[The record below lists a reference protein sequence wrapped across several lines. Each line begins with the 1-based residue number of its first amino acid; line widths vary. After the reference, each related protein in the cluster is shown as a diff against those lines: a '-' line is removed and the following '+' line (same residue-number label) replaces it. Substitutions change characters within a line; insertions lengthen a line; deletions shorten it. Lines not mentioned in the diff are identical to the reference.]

1 MEIQCIHE
9 ELSIIKRVYNDEF
22 YEINLCKHKEVNEN
36 KLYTVITIK
45 DENLVRENIE
55 IFSSLRYN
63 NKFTDFIECFS
74 KNSYLYIVFSYY
86 EEKPLDFNEVC
97 DFPLMQRVEIVKQ
110 ILSMCIILN
119 MPAPILYDAVSNI
132 NLDSSGKIYFNYFLR
147 RINKYNNL
155 KNKDVIKK
163 LSIIFINIFSGELE
177 INSVSGLKE
186 LIEKCENMEY
196 ENIMEIYRDY
206 ISLYDNFLQ
215 SLNIKRE
222 KELNWF
228 RKILNK
234 IIEVFNKV
242 KLPLIMLV
250 LCIGVIYLIVT
261 LTYKPKTENPTKI
274 KSIGTV
280 QITE

>member
-63 NKFTDFIECFS
+63 NNFTDFIECFS

-86 EEKPLDFNEVC
+86 EEKPLDFDEVC

-147 RINKYNNL
+147 RINKY
-155 KNKDVIKK
+155 KRWWK
-163 LSIIFINIFSGELE
+163 
-177 INSVSGLKE
+177 
-186 LIEKCENMEY
+186 
-196 ENIMEIYRDY
+196 RD
-206 ISLYDNFLQ
+206 
-215 SLNIKRE
+215 R
-222 KELNWF
+222 
-228 RKILNK
+228 R
-234 IIEVFNKV
+234 
-242 KLPLIMLV
+242 
-250 LCIGVIYLIVT
+250 
-261 LTYKPKTENPTKI
+261 
-274 KSIGTV
+274 
-280 QITE
+280 